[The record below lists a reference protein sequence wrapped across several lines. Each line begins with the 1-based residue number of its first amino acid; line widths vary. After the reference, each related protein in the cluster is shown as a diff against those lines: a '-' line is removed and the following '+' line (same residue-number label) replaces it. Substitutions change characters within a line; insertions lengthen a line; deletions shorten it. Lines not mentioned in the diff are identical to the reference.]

1 MEEWVMGL
9 VANQMVIEMCY
20 KMKQTIE
27 NKAEQKRSRRQKD
40 NKKSDSDYKIK
51 H

>member
-1 MEEWVMGL
+1 MGL

-27 NKAEQKRSRRQKD
+27 NKVEQKRSRRQKV
-40 NKKSDSDYKIK
+40 NKKGRQ
-51 H
+51 